1 MVGKRHPPEEIAAKL
16 EQADEMVAKGKK
28 HREITRALGVSLMT
42 YHRWRKLRNAQFS
55 GAVAAPAVGAYVAPN
70 RKAEEMP
77 KSRLEEVQLEN
88 TRLRRLVTDLLLEK
102 LKLEEELR
110 ERQDARYQ
118 LNR

>member
-1 MVGKRHPPEEIAAKL
+1 MVGKRHPPEEITAKL
-16 EQADEMVAKGKK
+16 EQADEMAAKGKK

-42 YHRWRKLRNAQFS
+42 YHRWRKLRNEQLS
-55 GAVAAPAVGAYVAPN
+55 GAVAAPAVAAAVAPN
-70 RKAEEMP
+70 RRDEELAR
-77 KSRLEEVQLEN
+77 SRLEEMQLEN

-110 ERQDARYQ
+110 ERQNARYQ

>member
-16 EQADEMVAKGKK
+16 EQADEMAAKGKK

-55 GAVAAPAVGAYVAPN
+55 GAVAAPAVGAYFAPN
-70 RKAEEMP
+70 KKAEEMP

-102 LKLEEELR
+102 IKLEEELR
-110 ERQDARYQ
+110 ERQNARYQ